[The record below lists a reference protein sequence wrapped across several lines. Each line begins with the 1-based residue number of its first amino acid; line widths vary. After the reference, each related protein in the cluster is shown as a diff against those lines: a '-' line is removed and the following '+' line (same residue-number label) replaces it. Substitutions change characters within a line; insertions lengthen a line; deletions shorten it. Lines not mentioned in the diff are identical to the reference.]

1 MTELQSY
8 LTLSEAARKYGVS
21 RDALTRLARDGII
34 RAIHN
39 EEGTAVITVQTVDNA
54 TAVKIILDE
63 IKLEQ
68 YEHLRG
74 KRIRLVEASREYEV
88 DQPNLSNWV
97 RYGYIRVLS
106 QGFQRLELDA
116 ADTKYTADIFKR
128 AKELTGSSIKA
139 GWVLKQVLTKTQ
151 PSPVS

>member
-21 RDALTRLARDGII
+21 SDVLTRLARDGII

-63 IKLEQ
+63 IRPEQ

-74 KRIRLVEASREYEV
+74 KRIRLMEAVRKYEINHG
-88 DQPNLSNWV
+88 NLQNWATS
-97 RYGYIRVLS
+97 IRLAQHLNHS
-106 QGFQRLELDA
+106 ITGIRLPVPRGCGVA
-116 ADTKYTADIFKR
+116 ARLASAPPPR
-128 AKELTGSSIKA
+128 
-139 GWVLKQVLTKTQ
+139 
-151 PSPVS
+151 